1 MTRASSSSSQ
11 QSHLRE
17 YKHKKISHA
26 CEPCKRRRSRC
37 TGPPAPC
44 DRCRLEQTDCAF
56 DPGKDKRTR
65 ESRNHG
71 RVHHA
76 LMEAFITAVQNGDTA
91 VSRTLFD
98 IIQKSDPTGALAGS
112 AQASAERVSRR
123 SPESTAGSST
133 PSEDRSVSW
142 TWLAARDM
150 DAQKAGRTLP
160 GFACDPNNTQPLD
173 FMSKSIV
180 SFRNAARAE
189 IRAGRLS
196 LEEVIGSPLPDLHK
210 YFHPTQ
216 QYRPFS
222 PWTWACQLAQAFD
235 DFAFSLKMCTIYV
248 AGIQMRVSTGPA
260 LSHVVQLTRSS
271 T

>member
-11 QSHLRE
+11 RSQHKEHR
-17 YKHKKISHA
+17 HKKISHA
-26 CEPCKRRRSRC
+26 CEPCKRRRSKC
-37 TGPPAPC
+37 TGPPSPC

-65 ESRNHG
+65 ESRNHD
-71 RVHHA
+71 RVHRA
-76 LMEAFITAVQNGDTA
+76 LLEAFVTSVHIGDTA
-91 VSRTLFD
+91 VSRTLFSV
-98 IIQKSDPTGALAGS
+98 IQKSDPTGALAES
-112 AQASAERVSRR
+112 AQASAEGVYRTP
-123 SPESTAGSST
+123 PESTAGSSSY
-133 PSEDRSVSW
+133 SEDRSVSW

-160 GFACDPNNTQPLD
+160 GFPCDPNNTHPLD
-173 FMSKSIV
+173 FMSKSII

-189 IRAGRLS
+189 IQAGRLS
-196 LEEVIGSPLPDLHK
+196 REEVIGSPLPDLHK

-235 DFAFSLKMCTIYV
+235 GFAFSLKMCTIYV
-248 AGIQMRVSTGPA
+248 AGIQMRVSA
-260 LSHVVQLTRSS
+260 DLAVSHVVRLT
-271 T
+271 